1 MAGELNFTA
10 GINLDKSALAR
21 LEQEIRGVIKRIET
35 DGTLIEKAFSD
46 SINAVS
52 GTAEKASKGLEKGT
66 KSARD
71 MATELDNATMSA
83 DELKDAIGKEL
94 SDKLNNLAS
103 MAAKFGMAF
112 GAEELIRKII
122 NVRGEFQQL
131 EIAFSTMLG
140 SKEKANTLMQ
150 ELTATAAKTPFDMQG
165 IAQGAKQL
173 LAYGTASEDVNSTLV
188 HLGDIAAGLS
198 IPLNDL
204 VYLYGT
210 TMAQGQMFT
219 QDLKQMQG
227 RGIPIA
233 DEIAKILDVSKEAVP
248 AMVSAGKVTA
258 DVFQKAILAMS
269 SEGGKFY
276 NLMEAQSKSLI
287 GKISN
292 LEDAFSQLLNNLG
305 KETEGVLSSGISA
318 VSTLVEGL
326 GKIAPIL
333 MDMVAVYGSY
343 KTAVIAVNTVTKA
356 QASID
361 AMVLAGKAANATAT
375 KGQIVLTTLLTKAQ
389 NALNKSMLTNPW
401 VLAATAIVAVGV
413 ALYKLSNAE
422 KAEEKGIRKARE
434 EHQKYRNQ
442 LQEDVNSAKTY
453 ISTIQDRTR
462 SINEQADAWDNLN
475 KSTSAFKGFSFK
487 EVQAMSDTQID
498 DILKKHNEQKIN
510 EYENEEI
517 RKSEERIASLQ
528 QIANIQYKKGPRDSY
543 EAERRAKLKKW
554 AKDEIALE
562 RAHLEELKKIQKE
575 RIEALNTPIDE
586 SKLVKNKEYWEKQK
600 ADAEESRNALDISE
614 KGGTEWNRLTEDIKK
629 AEEAL
634 QAWNDDEEKNLNLQK
649 QLQAIQEETDKDIA
663 DIQYNMK
670 LDALKKELEY
680 TNDINKKLEIQK
692 QINDHILEQKIK
704 EHNAETDR
712 TIKNTISEEDY
723 AKYKSDDATVRDSM
737 SEESKNA
744 VSVINEA
751 SLREENAIRAQYERE
766 ANEQLLEMRVD
777 AYRRYAEEVLRIEQE
792 KADRIKEIN
801 KNEEITGIEKSA
813 QTQLVEDN
821 ADKEKKLLSASTGIG
836 GDIVAEVEKL
846 VNDIMQYSAEEI
858 IAQLEIINEEINN
871 RIAEFESSLNGDIT
885 PEERAEKEKNISA
898 LKTKQ
903 NLLTKKGTDLIK
915 KEGKEIGKVEKDT
928 KKSGKT
934 WKDTAEEIGS
944 MGSAFGAVGDTA
956 DMVLNEVGG
965 TLSGT
970 AKDAL
975 QAVSGIASFAQGAFD
990 LITKTAEITDT
1001 TSKSIMAS
1009 NIIGWIMMAVQLLVK
1024 LGTFLAQYSAENQL
1038 KAEIE
1043 ELGEAIEY
1051 AELMFENLEKK
1062 TKLQGNVGSKALKDQ
1077 IMLAEE
1083 MNDTIDLQ
1091 NEKYVLTLQLLELQR
1106 QKYGEDSEKFKET
1119 QKELAELEG
1128 EKYDTL
1134 QDQADRYQEVFEE
1147 LATTDV
1153 TSFAED
1159 MAESMVDGFAE
1170 GLRGMEQ
1177 AYDETIN
1184 NLIKEQLT
1192 KQLSLELID
1201 KMKPAFDKLKQSAKD
1216 GELSTAE
1223 IDEFKTMIDST
1234 KESGMA
1240 IADKYRE
1247 LMGSYGLLDDAEL
1260 EAESRGFEAMSQ
1272 DTADELNGR
1281 FTALQMSGANIDQ
1294 NTLLMTQQNVEL
1306 LNHSRS
1312 IAEQATISTQIAQ
1325 QQLYELREIKDNT
1338 AVLHS
1343 LDDRLRNIES
1353 YTSKL

>member
-21 LEQEIRGVIKRIET
+21 LEQEIRGVIKSIET
-35 DGTLIEKAFSD
+35 DGTLIEKAFNN

-52 GTAEKASKGLEKGT
+52 GTAEKASNGLAKGS

-131 EIAFSTMLG
+131 EIAFGTMLG
-140 SKEKANTLMQ
+140 SKEKANALMQ

-219 QDLKQMQG
+219 QDLRQMQG

-276 NLMEAQSKSLI
+276 NLMEEQSRSLT
-287 GKISN
+287 GQISN
-292 LEDAFSQLLNNLG
+292 LEDAFSQMLNELG
-305 KETEGVLSSGISA
+305 KSSEGVLSGGISA
-318 VSTLVEGL
+318 ITFLVENL
-326 GKIAPIL
+326 QKIASIL
-333 MDMVAVYGSY
+333 TGLVAVYGVY
-343 KTAVIAVNTVTKA
+343 KTAVIAVNTAHKVQAAMQATVT
-356 QASID
+356 
-361 AMVLAGKAANATAT
+361 AGQIANASAT
-375 KGQIVLTTLLTKAQ
+375 KGQILYTTLLTKAQ
-389 NALNKSMLTNPW
+389 KALNTAMLTNPW
-401 VLAATAIVAVGV
+401 VIAATAVAALSVGIY
-413 ALYKLSNAE
+413 ALANAE
-422 KAEEKGIRKARE
+422 KDEERGVRRARE
-434 EHQKYRNQ
+434 EHEKYQSELTENANKSKGYFST
-442 LQEDVNSAKTY
+442 LKDNTKT
-453 ISTIQDRTR
+453 IEEQAEAWKKL
-462 SINEQADAWDNLN
+462 NEQT
-475 KSTSAFKGFSFK
+475 KAFEG
-487 EVQAMSDTQID
+487 MSI
-498 DILKKHNEQKIN
+498 
-510 EYENEEI
+510 EEI
-517 RKSEERIASLQ
+517 QGMSEKDFA
-528 QIANIQYKKGPRDSY
+528 
-543 EAERRAKLKKW
+543 AKLKEYNDKQ
-554 AKDEIALE
+554 AEQKNKNSISSLKIDISKLEGDVASYDEQILSGKIYGPALDGIRKLRNE
-562 RAHLEELKKIQKE
+562 AYAELEEKRGMLKVE
-575 RIEALNTPIDE
+575 EDIEAQRLAIVDASNNK
-586 SKLVKNKEYWEKQK
+586 KLVKNKEYWEKLK

-614 KGGTEWNRLTEDIKK
+614 KGGTEWNRLTENIKK

-634 QAWNDDEEKNLNLQK
+634 QAWNDAEEKNLNLQK
-649 QLQAIQEETDKDIA
+649 QLQAFQEDTDNDIA
-663 DIQYNMK
+663 NIQSTMK

-704 EHNAETDR
+704 EHNAETDT

-723 AKYKSDDATVRDSM
+723 AKYKSGKTDEM
-737 SEESKNA
+737 SKEGKQA
-744 VSVINEA
+744 VDFINENA
-751 SLREENAIRAQYERE
+751 LKEENAIRAQYERE
-766 ANEQLLEMRVD
+766 SNEQLLKMKVD
-777 AYRRYAEEVLRIEQE
+777 AYRKYAEEVLRIEQE

-801 KNEEITGIEKSA
+801 ENEDLSDEDKEI
-813 QTQLVEDN
+813 QTKKVEDVAN
-821 ADKEKKLLSASTGIG
+821 SEKRLLAENSGID
-836 GDIVAEVEKL
+836 GDIVADVQKLMEEVMGYTYETLTANLETIFSEMDAK
-846 VNDIMQYSAEEI
+846 
-858 IAQLEIINEEINN
+858 IAQLQSELGGTN
-871 RIAEFESSLNGDIT
+871 LT
-885 PEERAEKEKNISA
+885 PEERAEKENLLNTLI
-898 LKTKQ
+898 TKR

-915 KEGKEIGKVEKDT
+915 KQSKEIVKAGKDGKETGDDWAKTAGEIGKMRD
-928 KKSGKT
+928 
-934 WKDTAEEIGS
+934 
-944 MGSAFGAVGDTA
+944 AFGAVGSAADT
-956 DMVLNEVGG
+956 VLDEVGG
-965 TLSGT
+965 ALSSTG
-970 AKDAL
+970 KDAL
-975 QAVSGIASFAQGAFD
+975 QAVSSISSFAQGVFN
-990 LITKTAEITDT
+990 LIAQTAQVTSDT
-1001 TSKSIMAS
+1001 TTAVMAS
-1009 NIIGWIMMAVQLLVK
+1009 NIIGWIMMAIQLLIK

-1038 KAEIE
+1038 KAQIE

-1062 TKLQGNVGSKALKDQ
+1062 TKLHGNVGSKALKDQ

-1201 KMKPAFDKLKQSAKD
+1201 KMKPAFDRLKVATKD
-1216 GELSTAE
+1216 GELDTNE
-1223 IDEFKTMIDST
+1223 IEEFKTMLDST

-1240 IADKYRE
+1240 IAEKYRE

-1260 EAESRGFEAMSQ
+1260 EAESKGFEAMSQ

>member
-10 GINLDKSALAR
+10 SIDLDKSALAK
-21 LEQEIRGVIKRIET
+21 LEQEIRGVIKSIET

-66 KSARD
+66 KSARE

-131 EIAFSTMLG
+131 EIAFGTMLG
-140 SKEKANTLMQ
+140 SKEKANALMQ

-219 QDLKQMQG
+219 QDLRQMQG

-233 DEIAKILDVSKEAVP
+233 KEIADILDVAEEAVP

-269 SEGGKFY
+269 SEGGMFY
-276 NLMEAQSKSLI
+276 NLMEEQSKSLT
-287 GKISN
+287 GQISN
-292 LEDAFSQLLNNLG
+292 LEDAFSQMLNELG
-305 KETEGVLSSGISA
+305 KSSEGVLSGGISA
-318 VSTLVEGL
+318 ITFLVENL
-326 GKIAPIL
+326 QKIASVL
-333 MDMVAVYGSY
+333 TGLVAVYGVY
-343 KTAVIAVNTVTKA
+343 KTAVIAVNTAHKVQTAMQATVT
-356 QASID
+356 
-361 AMVLAGKAANATAT
+361 AGQIANASAT
-375 KGQIVLTTLLTKAQ
+375 KGQILYTTLLTKAQ
-389 NALNKSMLTNPW
+389 KALNTAMLTNPW
-401 VLAATAIVAVGV
+401 VIAATAVAALSVGIY
-413 ALYKLSNAE
+413 ALANAE
-422 KAEEKGIRKARE
+422 KDEERGVRKARE
-434 EHQKYRNQ
+434 EHEKYQSELTENANKSIGYFNT
-442 LQEDVNSAKTY
+442 LKDNTKT
-453 ISTIQDRTR
+453 IEEQAEAWKKL
-462 SINEQADAWDNLN
+462 NEQT
-475 KSTSAFKGFSFK
+475 KAFEG
-487 EVQAMSDTQID
+487 MSI
-498 DILKKHNEQKIN
+498 
-510 EYENEEI
+510 EEI
-517 RKSEERIASLQ
+517 QGMSE
-528 QIANIQYKKGPRDSY
+528 KDFV
-543 EAERRAKLKKW
+543 AKLKEYNDKQ
-554 AKDEIALE
+554 AEQKNKNSISSLKIDISKLEGDVASYDEQILSGKIYGPALDGIRRLRNE
-562 RAHLEELKKIQKE
+562 AYAELEEKRGMLKVE
-575 RIEALNTPIDE
+575 EDIEAKRLAIVNANNNK
-586 SKLVKNKEYWEKQK
+586 KLVKNKEYWEKEK
-600 ADAEESRNALDISE
+600 KKAEESRNALDISE

-634 QAWNDDEEKNLNLQK
+634 QAWNDTEEENLNLQK
-649 QLQAIQEETDKDIA
+649 QLQAFQEETSNDIA
-663 DIQYNMK
+663 NIQSTMK

-692 QINDHILEQKIK
+692 QINKLILDQKIK
-704 EHNAETDR
+704 EHKEDTDR
-712 TIKNTISEEDY
+712 TIKNTLSEEDY
-723 AKYKSDDATVRDSM
+723 ARYKEGKLAGNSKDVVDQINAT
-737 SEESKNA
+737 A
-744 VSVINEA
+744 
-751 SLREENAIRAQYERE
+751 LQEENAIRAQYERE
-766 ANEQLLEMRVD
+766 SNQQLLEMKVD
-777 AYRRYAEEVLRIEQE
+777 AYRKYAEEVLRIEQE

-801 KNEEITGIEKSA
+801 VNEDLSDEDKKI
-813 QTQLVEDN
+813 QTQQVEEN
-821 ADKEKKLLSASTGIG
+821 ARTEVKLLSASSGVG
-836 GDIVAEVEKL
+836 SDIIAEVETL
-846 VNDIMQYSAEEI
+846 VSGIMDYSANEI
-858 IAQLEIINEEINN
+858 LTQLETINNEINAK
-871 RIAEFESSLNGDIT
+871 IDELQTSLEGDI
-885 PEERAEKEKNISA
+885 PEDQRLETEKQINA

-903 NLLTKKGTDLIK
+903 NLLIQRGTTLAKKQNKEAKNSQGETKKWINLS
-915 KEGKEIGKVEKDT
+915 KEQADAIGA
-928 KKSGKT
+928 S
-934 WKDTAEEIGS
+934 S
-944 MGSAFGAVGDTA
+944 QAFGAVGQVA
-956 DMVLNEVGG
+956 DEVLSECGDMM
-965 TLSGT
+965 SDT

-975 QAVSGIASFAQGAFD
+975 QAVSSIASFAQGAFD
-990 LITKTAEITDT
+990 LITQTAEITDQ

-1009 NIIGWIMMAVQLLVK
+1009 NIIGWIMLAVQMLVK
-1024 LGTFLAQYSAENQL
+1024 LATFLAQYSAENQL

-1043 ELGEAIEY
+1043 ALGEAIEL
-1051 AELMFENLEKK
+1051 AELKFENFEKQV
-1062 TKLQGNVGSKALKDQ
+1062 KLRGSVGSKAFKEE

-1091 NEKYVLTLQLLELQR
+1091 NQKYAKTQELLELQR
-1106 QKYGEDSEKFKET
+1106 QKYGEDSEKLKET
-1119 QKELAELEG
+1119 QKELMELEG

-1134 QDQADRYQEVFEE
+1134 QDQADRYQEIFEE

-1159 MAESMVDGFAE
+1159 MASSMVDGFAE

-1201 KMKPAFDKLKQSAKD
+1201 KMKPAFDRLKVATKD
-1216 GELSTAE
+1216 GELDTNE
-1223 IDEFKTMIDST
+1223 IEEFKTMIDST

-1240 IADKYRE
+1240 IAEKYRE

-1260 EAESRGFEAMSQ
+1260 EAESKGFEAMSQ